1 MLKSKKFWGII
12 LGVIVV
18 LFLGIS
24 AFAGNFL
31 VDYALA
37 IDENGRIGSM
47 GEEVYEGIQDT
58 EAQKTYDTWVKNQA
72 LSEWS
77 IESNDGLKLWA
88 QLYPAKEA
96 SHIYILAVH
105 GYTVDHRDIAPAIVP
120 FVEQGWNVLAIDQ
133 RGRGHSEGTFLSMG
147 WLEKDDVVLWT
158 EEIVAHD
165 PQAQIVLYGESMGA
179 ATVMMAS
186 GEQLPSNVVAVVEDC
201 GYTSAYAMFKDQL
214 SERFGL
220 PEFPFLPAAELI
232 GQIRLGF
239 DFKDASAIDQIQ
251 KATLPILFIHGG
263 ADDYVPTYMGKELY
277 DSYQGEKELLIV
289 EGAGHGLSADV
300 DPQGYYTKVLS
311 FLQPYLK

>member
-1 MLKSKKFWGII
+1 MLKKKKFWGILIGI
-12 LGVIVV
+12 LLV

-37 IDENGRIGSM
+37 IDEEGRIGSM
-47 GEEVYEGIQDT
+47 GDAIYEGKQDT
-58 EAQKTYDTWVKNQA
+58 VAQETYDSWVMSQT
-72 LSEWS
+72 LEEWN
-77 IESNDGLKLWA
+77 IESKDGLKLWA
-88 QLYPAKEA
+88 QLYPAKA
-96 SHIYILAVH
+96 PSHIYILAVH

-133 RGRGHSEGTFLSMG
+133 RGRGHSEGSFLSMG

-158 EEIVAHD
+158 EEIVAYD

-201 GYTSAYAMFKDQL
+201 GYTSAYAIFKDQL

-220 PEFPFLPAAELI
+220 PEFPFLPAAELV
-232 GQIRLGF
+232 GQMRLGF

-263 ADDYVPTYMGKELY
+263 ADDYVPTYMGQELY

-300 DPQGYYTKVLS
+300 DPQGYYTKVFS
-311 FLQPYLK
+311 FLQSYLK

>member
-1 MLKSKKFWGII
+1 MLKKKKFWGILIGI
-12 LGVIVV
+12 LLV
-18 LFLGIS
+18 LLLGIS

-37 IDENGRIGSM
+37 IDEDGRIGSM
-47 GEEVYEGIQDT
+47 GDAIYEGKQDT
-58 EAQKTYDTWVKNQA
+58 VAQETYDSWVMSQT
-72 LSEWS
+72 LEEWN
-77 IESNDGLKLWA
+77 IESKDGLKLWA
-88 QLYPAKEA
+88 QLYPAKA
-96 SHIYILAVH
+96 PSHIYILAVH

-133 RGRGHSEGTFLSMG
+133 RGRGHSEGSFLSMG

-220 PEFPFLPAAELI
+220 PEFPFLPAAELV
-232 GQIRLGF
+232 GQMRLGF

-263 ADDYVPTYMGKELY
+263 ADDYVPTYMGQELY

-300 DPQGYYTKVLS
+300 DPQGYYTKVFS
-311 FLQPYLK
+311 FLQSYLK